1 MDMIE
6 GIIGKKIGM
15 TQIWDENGEVVP
27 VTIIKAGPCVV
38 VQKKTLERDGYEAVQ
53 LGFVE
58 AEQFKKANKPYEG
71 HFKKVNIPPTKILKE
86 FAVLENFESI
96 NVGDIIKVDIF
107 EKDKK
112 VDCTGISKGRG
123 FQGVV
128 RRHGFKG
135 GAGSHGSMFHR
146 RPGSIG
152 ASSFPSRVLKGQKL
166 PGRMGGD
173 KVTIRNLE
181 IVKIDPE
188 NNVLLVK
195 GAIPGYKGSYCF
207 IKKIVNI
214 RSKKR

>member
-1 MDMIE
+1 MVE

-15 TQIWDENGEVVP
+15 TQGWDENGEVIP
-27 VTIIKAGPCVV
+27 VTVIKAGPCVV
-38 VQKKTLERDGYEAVQ
+38 VQKKTVEKDGYNSVQ
-53 LGFVE
+53 LGLVE
-58 AEQFKKANKPYEG
+58 GKSLKNVNKPLEG
-71 HFKKVNIPPTKILKE
+71 HFKKVNIPPTRILKE
-86 FAVLENFESI
+86 FTVLENFEGI

-128 RRHGFKG
+128 KRHGFKG
-135 GAGSHGSMFHR
+135 GADSHGSMFHR

-152 ASSFPSRVLKGQKL
+152 ASSFPSRVLKGQRL
-166 PGRMGGD
+166 PGRMGGERFT
-173 KVTIRNLE
+173 VRNLE
-181 IVKIDPE
+181 IFKIDSE
-188 NNVLLVK
+188 NNILMVK

-207 IKKIVNI
+207 IRKTVNI